1 MSVFA
6 YPSTV
11 IREAERPLLDA
22 GVDLMARASRALAH
36 FLADVLRESRG
47 QLFGS
52 RVCVLVGPGNNA
64 GDALFAAAALAR
76 RGAHITVVT
85 LFDRTHDVGL
95 AAARRAG
102 AGVIDF
108 AKPDETTDPH
118 AEVAEGVR
126 DSELRVDEL
135 RADALRELNRSDLVL
150 DGILGIGGRP
160 GLPEHIASLVRDWRH
175 SAGTR
180 QAASAGTRSTQTVI
194 AVDVPS
200 DLSPVESGAPDR
212 IHADHTV
219 TFGGLKTDL
228 IDPRVAAFT
237 GTVHLVDIGLD
248 LDENQATAAV
258 VDIDDL
264 NADFPRPQPEGHKY
278 SRGVV
283 GILAGSEEY
292 PGAGV
297 LTTTSAVN
305 CGVGMVR
312 SLGSQMV
319 AEYVIGLHAEVVTAS
334 GRMNAVVMGPGDPE
348 DEYIHDCVDELA
360 NTSVPVVLDAGA
372 LDMVGRAES
381 VKGTWLAERPVVLT
395 PHAGELARLLSRL
408 LGEIITSSRI
418 TADPIG
424 WAQRAAQSSGCIVL
438 LKGHQTVIAAPDG
451 FFVLPATGPASLATA
466 GSGDVL
472 AGIIGAL
479 VATFHAKSQHE
490 SPLPERELTHVVG
503 LGVLVH
509 NAAGRRAVNAG
520 ALVDAV
526 AEVAGELILAGS
538 LIESAGPNRN
548 ER

>member
-11 IREAERPLLDA
+11 IREAERPLLEK
-22 GVDLMARASRALAH
+22 GVDLMARAARALAQ
-36 FLADVLRESRG
+36 FSTDILRATRG
-47 QLFGS
+47 QIFGT
-52 RVCVLVGPGNNA
+52 RVCVLAGPGNNA

-85 LFDRTHDVGL
+85 LFDHTHDEGL

-102 AGVIDF
+102 AVVLGF
-108 AKPDETTDPH
+108 PGSEETADQN
-118 AEVAEGVR
+118 AEVADR
-126 DSELRVDEL
+126 LRPDRL
-135 RADALRELNRSDLVL
+135 RADVLRELNRSDLVL
-150 DGILGIGGRP
+150 DAILGIGGRP
-160 GLPEHIASLVRDWRH
+160 GLPEHIASLIRDWRR
-175 SAGTR
+175 SA
-180 QAASAGTRSTQTVI
+180 STSTSPNVTTSTGARTAQTVI

-200 DLSPVESGAPDR
+200 DLSPAEADAEQR

-219 TFGGLKTDL
+219 TFGGLKTQL
-228 IDPRVAAFT
+228 IDPRVDTFT
-237 GTVHLVDIGLD
+237 GTVHLVDIGLE
-248 LDENQATAAV
+248 LDEKQATAEV
-258 VDIDDL
+258 VDTDDL

-319 AEYVIGLHAEVVTAS
+319 ADYVIGLHAEVVTAP
-334 GRMNAVVMGPGDPE
+334 GRMNAVVMGPGNPE
-348 DEYIHDCVDELA
+348 DEYVHACVDELA
-360 NTSVPVVLDAGA
+360 DTNVPVVLDAGA

-381 VKGTWLAERPVVLT
+381 LKGTWLAERPVVLT

-418 TADPIG
+418 NADPIG

-438 LKGHQTVIAAPDG
+438 LKGHQTIIAAPDG
-451 FFVLPATGPASLATA
+451 FCVLPEVGPASLATA

-479 VATFHAKSQHE
+479 VATFHARNQQSSAE
-490 SPLPERELTHVVG
+490 NPLPERELAHIVG

-520 ALVDAV
+520 ALGDAV
-526 AEVAGELILAGS
+526 AEVAGELIHGGS
-538 LIESAGPNRN
+538 LIE
-548 ER
+548 